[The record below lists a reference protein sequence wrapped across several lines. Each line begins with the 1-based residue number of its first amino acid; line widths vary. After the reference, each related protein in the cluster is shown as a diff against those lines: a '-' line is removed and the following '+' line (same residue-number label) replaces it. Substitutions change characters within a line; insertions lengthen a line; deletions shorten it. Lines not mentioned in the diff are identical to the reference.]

1 MLRVSDTARGVTLT
15 LAKGSDT
22 KNSVKKMRK
31 SIPMGCLTG
40 VGHHCSVIYN
50 AQIGVKNVV
59 LGIMEVYNTTMTT
72 FKCNALL
79 NTP

>member
-1 MLRVSDTARGVTLT
+1 
-15 LAKGSDT
+15 
-22 KNSVKKMRK
+22 
-31 SIPMGCLTG
+31 MGCLTG

>member
-1 MLRVSDTARGVTLT
+1 MSDTARGVTLT
-15 LAKGSDT
+15 LAKVSDT

-31 SIPMGCLTG
+31 NIPMGCLTG